1 MRWKHTGGNE
11 TRTNEVVHSALADPL
26 PWLLPAHT
34 EQGLINLG
42 QSGKEEE
49 GMTVMLAP
57 TYRAL

>member
-1 MRWKHTGGNE
+1 M
-11 TRTNEVVHSALADPL
+11 VHSALADPL

-57 TYRAL
+57 TYRALYSQLNLKEPSLY

>member
-1 MRWKHTGGNE
+1 M
-11 TRTNEVVHSALADPL
+11 VHSALADPL

-57 TYRAL
+57 TYRALCSQLNLKEPSLY